1 VDRRDR
7 AVRRDLLAR
16 AALAQIPKL
25 LTLQD
30 RNPHS
35 PTFGCFDRNHWHYK
49 IIDFP
54 SGMAQEFAYP
64 LALAYDTDLPDNPFF
79 QKAALVDFVQA
90 GISFAARSAHAD
102 GSCDDYF
109 PYERAGGAAGFSLLA
124 CLEST
129 TLLDLENSEA
139 LRFFELRATW
149 LANHHETGTLTNHQA
164 LIALCLELAGRRLG
178 TDRWK
183 TATRLRIERVLEWQS
198 SEGWYREYEG
208 CDPGYLSLTVSLLA
222 RLDELD
228 SKPELRTSLK
238 RAVDFLTPF
247 IHPDGSTGGE
257 YASRNTYGYFPH
269 GLELVGR
276 WLPRALAL
284 NDRYLVGLAS
294 GKAAEFA
301 DDHTIGHHVW
311 NYLLAWRDFADMRGN
326 AVPDDDARQ
335 HHREA
340 GLLVDRRGE
349 YKLYVALNKGGV
361 FKLFRGNRLV
371 VSDTQ
376 FSLRIESEAG
386 DNIVGHLVDDYDT
399 VVEADLIRV
408 SGRLGYAKQKPMTPF
423 NLIVLRL
430 VMLSVGRFF
439 PKLIRRLL
447 QRMLITGKRRSE
459 HRFTRTFRWAE
470 GAWVVVDEL
479 QSERWDDIQSIGI
492 GPDQTSIY
500 VVMSRTFQPG
510 QLQPWFDLTERVK
523 SLRPGDVLRLE
534 RRW

>member
-1 VDRRDR
+1 MDRRDR

-208 CDPGYLSLTVSLLA
+208 CDPGYLSLTVSLLPAWTSSIRSRSFALRSNAPSTSSRLSFTRMA
-222 RLDELD
+222 RLAA
-228 SKPELRTSLK
+228 ST
-238 RAVDFLTPF
+238 RA
-247 IHPDGSTGGE
+247 E
-257 YASRNTYGYFPH
+257 
-269 GLELVGR
+269 
-276 WLPRALAL
+276 
-284 NDRYLVGLAS
+284 
-294 GKAAEFA
+294 
-301 DDHTIGHHVW
+301 
-311 NYLLAWRDFADMRGN
+311 
-326 AVPDDDARQ
+326 
-335 HHREA
+335 
-340 GLLVDRRGE
+340 
-349 YKLYVALNKGGV
+349 
-361 FKLFRGNRLV
+361 
-371 VSDTQ
+371 
-376 FSLRIESEAG
+376 
-386 DNIVGHLVDDYDT
+386 
-399 VVEADLIRV
+399 IRM
-408 SGRLGYAKQKPMTPF
+408 A
-423 NLIVLRL
+423 
-430 VMLSVGRFF
+430 
-439 PKLIRRLL
+439 
-447 QRMLITGKRRSE
+447 
-459 HRFTRTFRWAE
+459 TFRTASNSLD
-470 GAWVVVDEL
+470 GGCHAH
-479 QSERWDDIQSIGI
+479 
-492 GPDQTSIY
+492 
-500 VVMSRTFQPG
+500 SR
-510 QLQPWFDLTERVK
+510 
-523 SLRPGDVLRLE
+523 
-534 RRW
+534 